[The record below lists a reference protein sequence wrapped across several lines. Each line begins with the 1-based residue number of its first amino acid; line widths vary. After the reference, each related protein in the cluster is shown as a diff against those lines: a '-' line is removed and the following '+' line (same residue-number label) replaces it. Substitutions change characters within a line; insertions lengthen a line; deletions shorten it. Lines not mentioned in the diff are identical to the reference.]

1 MPWSTMEV
9 SRSGQWWIG
18 HEALYVP
25 QLCVILLVD
34 RRLHGYKLTHIRSHA
49 ASHLCW
55 FQFYVLF
62 SNARLGS
69 YFWWLQLQCRG
80 ELTGVCVAAVAHW
93 VAHCLKSLS
102 LGSIRLQ
109 SHLVEVFLEPW
120 LAIVEWWGRW
130 SWKKVGS
137 PEEDRVSYKSTWN
150 EWQPTCTFNSSWIR
164 LCIAALCIAAGDSN
178 SPGIC
183 SKLVRC
189 CLFVCRDIS
198 WWTTADISLLM
209 DRQSTFFDGKDIW
222 WCLTQ
227 DIARISLESNANHQV
242 LMYG

>member
-1 MPWSTMEV
+1 MLVPVLRTNFKCTSWFIFLVATIAV
-9 SRSGQWWIG
+9 SRWTNW
-18 HEALYVP
+18 
-25 QLCVILLVD
+25 
-34 RRLHGYKLTHIRSHA
+34 
-49 ASHLCW
+49 
-55 FQFYVLF
+55 
-62 SNARLGS
+62 
-69 YFWWLQLQCRG
+69 
-80 ELTGVCVAAVAHW
+80 
-93 VAHCLKSLS
+93 CLRCCCGS
-102 LGSIRLQ
+102 LGGALFEEPVIRLD
-109 SHLVEVFLEPW
+109 SASITP
-120 LAIVEWWGRW
+120 GW
-130 SWKKVGS
+130 SIYGAMTCHCGMVRKMIMKKVGS

-198 WWTTADISLLM
+198 WWTTADISLFM